1 MSYDRAFEV
10 ISISFDKDGKAV
22 LVIKDKESAG
32 LLKDTI
38 LKLKG
43 TYIELS

>member
-1 MSYDRAFEV
+1 MSYNREFEV
-10 ISISFDKDGKAV
+10 ISISFDKDDRAV
-22 LVIKDKESAG
+22 LVIKDKNPAR

-38 LKLKG
+38 LGLKG